1 MHQIKCAGILGWK
14 MFAQLISRH
23 CPDFLF
29 FFLHFFI
36 AVFNVICFMFFAG
49 RNTAGCS
56 TKYILWILKKAR
68 RRRHFSVVGSSP
80 KRLRPPILK
89 IYATHLNKNNIYIYI
104 VLFVL
109 SLFYLLFCYQYYLK
123 HVCLFSLFMFICVL
137 FVFNILL
144 FCIYIMVFWFHLF
157 PLFFIFIYCFFIYI
171 FLITIIIITIII

>member
-1 MHQIKCAGILGWK
+1 MCGDPWLKNVCATNFETLP
-14 MFAQLISRH
+14 R
-23 CPDFLF
+23 FLV

-80 KRLRPPILK
+80 KRLCPPILK
-89 IYATHLNKNNIYIYI
+89 IYATHLNKNNIYIYIYI

-123 HVCLFSLFMFICVL
+123 HVCLFSLFMFIFVL

-144 FCIYIMVFWFHLF
+144 FCIYIMFFWFHLF